1 MFVGKGV
8 REGVKV
14 AVGMVAVGMNV
25 AEGGGAV
32 VAVGGMVVKLAVT
45 VGVPVGKLGTV
56 VVPGMDVSVGT
67 LGTQSRCPT

>member
-25 AEGGGAV
+25 AEGGAV